1 MVSPFCARIRDAVLT
16 DMAVDRGSMMGDY
29 SNATSGSL
37 QTFKRPPGT
46 THNSRGAN
54 GIGHH
59 QQDFIDSI
67 WCIVQ
72 FIASTSYRTLYTT
85 NKREVS
91 LHCQPN
97 LPQEKVLN
105 PLRSKSNNH
114 RHFVPLL
121 STLPG
126 LLRANQ
132 SNDPRQ
138 LRALRKLL
146 LLGLLIDIRAG
157 SNVIADRQHAV
168 LQRKKLRQRVVE
180 EGCAEGDVGGRLA
193 IVGQAHLELSRWLLS
208 RRFGRGRRR
217 LCLLLLTRSTSKC

>member
-1 MVSPFCARIRDAVLT
+1 
-16 DMAVDRGSMMGDY
+16 MGDY

-37 QTFKRPPGT
+37 QTFRRRPGT
-46 THNSRGAN
+46 THNDKGVNR
-54 GIGHH
+54 IEHY
-59 QQDFIDSI
+59 QQDLIDTI
-67 WCIVQ
+67 WYIVQ
-72 FIASTSYRTLYTT
+72 FIAPTSYRTLYTT

-105 PLRSKSNNH
+105 PLRSKLNND
-114 RHFVPLL
+114 RHFVPIL

-138 LRALRKLL
+138 LRALGKLL
-146 LLGLLIDIRAG
+146 LFGLLIDIGAG

-180 EGCAEGDVGGRLA
+180 EGCAEGNVGGRLA

-208 RRFGRGRRR
+208 GRFGRGRRR
-217 LCLLLLTRSTSKC
+217 LCLLLLTRPMSKC